1 MTALEKINNLIGME
15 NFKKQINLMDKQIE
29 HEIKYQIQYVKAKFA
44 GFKVFIGNAHNGK
57 KTAAKL
63 FAEYLQE
70 KGIIK
75 NGYIIVAASN
85 DFIGEYIGQSQAKT
99 KDLLL
104 KALDGVLYI
113 DEASSLLQ
121 NERTSFI
128 EREIMDTILS
138 FMYDNYERICVILS
152 DSSLNIKKL
161 LENTIGL
168 NTKITNYFDF
178 EEHNG

>member
-15 NFKKQINLMDKQIE
+15 NFKKQINSMDKQIE
-29 HEIKYQIQYVKAKFA
+29 YIKEKMAQKGMSNFT
-44 GFKVFIGNAHNGK
+44 GFKVFIGNSHNGK

-63 FAEYLQE
+63 FAEFLQE

-75 NGYIIVAASN
+75 NGYIIIATSN
-85 DFIGEYIGQSQAKT
+85 DFIGEFIGQSQAKT

-113 DEASSLLQ
+113 DEASLLLQ

-138 FMYDNYERICVILS
+138 FMYDNYERICLILS
-152 DSSLNIKKL
+152 DSSVNIKKL

-168 NTKITNYFDF
+168 NTKITHFFDF
-178 EEHNG
+178 EEHYG